1 MSYGLLYTIPFATTK
16 NRSCVVEIEKEG
28 YEGEAVE
35 LIAAG
40 TPFTVEIDNEDFL
53 YTPSRFSTA
62 KLNVVGKDYLQTLFS
77 TQYRQ
82 HRVTLTV
89 DGVVTWCGYIKP
101 EVYTQDYTSETF
113 ELELEC
119 MSAMSV
125 LEYIDYTIQGE
136 DKEFVSL
143 WNLMKRC
150 VEASQGRYTAVNV
163 PFVYGQTKEKY
174 QAGENVLD
182 KMMVSEQNFF
192 DEDDKPMKL
201 LEILEEICKLLGWTC
216 TDWRGELWFV
226 DMEFQGTYHKY
237 DPTLTTKQD
246 TTFNELIVQNIGF
259 SGSDNSL
266 DVIQGYN
273 KVTIK
278 CSNYPVEELIP
289 EEDYDLLDV
298 ATIPEDSIYEDK
310 QCHRMILIPDKWN
323 LKQYNYENGNFIII
337 TKEELIENKEKANE
351 MLGALP
357 AKISVFDLKENDSG
371 EKVPSITSYNYDD
384 CIQVRWKLDNNEE
397 SVGINGKNILDIK
410 APVAPYSDG
419 ALAVNF
425 QIRVCERKDMA
436 AIGVDSWYNHGYL
449 LASIRI
455 GEYYYGSNITTA
467 VCTPDLNWVKRSEV
481 EDEVMVYIEYGD
493 TLSEDSEWLSCKDT
507 KRLELPYDGLT
518 GCIIPFD
525 KVPVIGDF
533 EFKIY
538 GSSISAGGADPSI
551 EEYGMIIKDL
561 SVKFQEKDGENKSSD
576 SDRIYENVLNETYI
590 NELDE
595 IELKISS
602 YNDDGACYSKIVI
615 DDAYLTNNLYNA
627 ILDKQMRPENML
639 ISRIISHYSTT
650 RLKLTEVI
658 NETPSLT
665 PVTRMS
671 DNFLLGKKFINT
683 GGSIDFRNE
692 QFSFTMIEI

>member
-16 NRSCVVEIEKEG
+16 NRSCMVEIEKEG

-77 TQYRQ
+77 TQYRK

-143 WNLMKRC
+143 WSLMKRC

-163 PFVYGQTKEKY
+163 PFVYGLTKENY

-182 KMMVSEQNFF
+182 RMMVSEQNFF
-192 DEDDKPMKL
+192 DEDDQPMKL
-201 LEILEEICKLLGWTC
+201 KEVLEEMCKFLGWTC

-226 DMEFQGTYHKY
+226 DMDHQGTYHKY
-237 DPTLTTKQD
+237 DATLTTKQD
-246 TTFNELIVQNIGF
+246 TTFNELTVQEVGF
-259 SGSDNSL
+259 SGSDHSL
-266 DVIQGYN
+266 DILQGYN
-273 KVTIK
+273 KVTIR
-278 CSNYPVEELIP
+278 CSNYPLGDVGSVSTDFEDLDILAYPVKSEYENEVSKRLLMNPSKMNNKLKTLAYKDNQYGNAI
-289 EEDYDLLDV
+289 EDYSEYKSGPLDG
-298 ATIPEDSIYEDK
+298 DSKNADK
-310 QCHRMILIPDKWN
+310 LC
-323 LKQYNYENGNFIII
+323 
-337 TKEELIENKEKANE
+337 
-351 MLGALP
+351 GALP
-357 AKISVFDLKENDSG
+357 VKFCTYTMNKEGD
-371 EKVPSITSYNYDD
+371 KYVPSITNYSYTDAFRIYDVRD
-384 CIQVRWKLDNNEE
+384 LVVMAQIPVIKMKLSNILYPQGCIC
-397 SVGINGKNILDIK
+397 INGSICFLDSTRMDFLNLKETLDKNMTMSYVVRIGKKYYNLEKREWQDSYVINTITTDE
-410 APVAPYSDG
+410 YSDG
-419 ALAVNF
+419 
-425 QIRVCERKDMA
+425 
-436 AIGVDSWYNHGYL
+436 WYKIKNEKTLEMPYEE
-449 LASIRI
+449 ASGHLIELTEELK
-455 GEYYYGSNITTA
+455 GE
-467 VCTPDLNWVKRSEV
+467 
-481 EDEVMVYIEYGD
+481 
-493 TLSEDSEWLSCKDT
+493 
-507 KRLELPYDGLT
+507 LEIIILT
-518 GCIIPFD
+518 RNKAEARCFG
-525 KVPVIGDF
+525 
-533 EFKIY
+533 
-538 GSSISAGGADPSI
+538 
-551 EEYGMIIKDL
+551 IKDL
-561 SVKFQEKDGENKSSD
+561 SIEFISLEGTDLESND
-576 SDRIYENVLNETYI
+576 DRVYENVLNETYI
-590 NELDE
+590 NELNE

>member
-16 NRSCVVEIEKEG
+16 NRSCLVEIEKEG

-143 WNLMKRC
+143 WRLMKRC

-192 DEDDKPMKL
+192 DEEDKPMKL

-237 DPTLTTKQD
+237 DATLTTKQD
-246 TTFNELIVQNIGF
+246 ITFNELTVQEVGF
-259 SGSDNSL
+259 SGSDHSL
-266 DVIQGYN
+266 DILPGYN
-273 KVTIK
+273 KVTVK
-278 CSNYPVEELIP
+278 CSNYPLGNIGNVTT
-289 EEDYDLLDV
+289 DFDDLDV
-298 ATIPEDSIYEDK
+298 LAYPNET
-310 QCHRMILIPDKWN
+310 
-323 LKQYNYENGNFIII
+323 F
-337 TKEELIENKEKANE
+337 IENNASKMLILDPSKMSKKIKTIAYKEKDLINKITDYSAYKSGPLDGDTFNAKFIF
-351 MLGALP
+351 GALP
-357 AKISVFDLKENDSG
+357 VKYSLYEMKKEGD
-371 EKVPSITSYNYDD
+371 KYVPSITSYNYVQAFKVCDKRNESEGVESED
-384 CIQVRWKLDNNEE
+384 IIPVEIIKIKL
-397 SVGINGKNILDIK
+397 SNILY
-410 APVAPYSDG
+410 PVGCICVNGEVCHFIVDQDFINLEQEFFGLLPLQYSLRIGNYYYDLENKIWGNNLVVNRIYATEFSDG
-419 ALAVNF
+419 F
-425 QIRVCERKDMA
+425 YK
-436 AIGVDSWYNHGYL
+436 
-449 LASIRI
+449 
-455 GEYYYGSNITTA
+455 
-467 VCTPDLNWVKRSEV
+467 
-481 EDEVMVYIEYGD
+481 
-493 TLSEDSEWLSCKDT
+493 
-507 KRLELPYDGLT
+507 
-518 GCIIPFD
+518 
-525 KVPVIGDF
+525 
-533 EFKIY
+533 
-538 GSSISAGGADPSI
+538 
-551 EEYGMIIKDL
+551 IKDEKVL
-561 SVKFQEKDGENKSSD
+561 SMPYEGASGHIIELNREYKGELEFIIYTNKLYSNFGLKDFSIKFVGLGNEDDESSE
-576 SDRIYENVLNETYI
+576 DRIYENVLNETYI